1 MKVAIPDAVRMLFWP
16 ALTILGILALPYL
29 FRAVFFLERVLGAQP

>member
-1 MKVAIPDAVRMLFWP
+1 MKVAICEAVRMLSWP
-16 ALTILGILALPYL
+16 ALAILGILALPYL

>member
-1 MKVAIPDAVRMLFWP
+1 MKVAIPEAVRMLSWP
-16 ALTILGILALPYL
+16 ALAILGILALPYV